1 MIEALNGW
9 KLMSTIVIYFHNIN
23 FRSTTDMQ
31 TKNTPPPELQ
41 KYIYMYIFFINRQSV
56 QKISFSKNTI
66 ICVKYSKGNPEDHS
80 RRCFVF
86 NVLEPLFNEKGCIN
100 LILFISMN
108 VIYMREKTVLPMAVY
123 DIHYTYASRS
133 NNL

>member
-41 KYIYMYIFFINRQSV
+41 KIYIQLYMYIFFINR
-56 QKISFSKNTI
+56 
-66 ICVKYSKGNPEDHS
+66 
-80 RRCFVF
+80 
-86 NVLEPLFNEKGCIN
+86 
-100 LILFISMN
+100 
-108 VIYMREKTVLPMAVY
+108 
-123 DIHYTYASRS
+123 
-133 NNL
+133 